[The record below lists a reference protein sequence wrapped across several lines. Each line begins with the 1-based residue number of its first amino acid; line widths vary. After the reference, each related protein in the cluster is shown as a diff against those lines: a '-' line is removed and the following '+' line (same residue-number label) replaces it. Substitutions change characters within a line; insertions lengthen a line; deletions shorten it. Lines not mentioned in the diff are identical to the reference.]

1 MRLFWSLLLYCSVT
15 GFTYGQRNVRIGF
28 LDIDKV
34 LATHSG
40 FTESSQDLETK
51 IASWRNEIDIRQ
63 KKLDEQTKIL
73 EIERPLLTD
82 EIAEERKDD
91 IAFEQEKLNQY
102 IEQRFGVEGD
112 WIQQKLKLAQPA
124 QDEILT
130 AIREIASDRKLNY
143 VFDSTADILVLHSEK
158 KYDISELVIKFLE
171 INDKKKA
178 QAFLAETKKQ
188 ERKQRSNPTI
198 DEKRK
203 KVQQQNAERRRLAEE
218 RKGKRKRQKEA
229 KKTGNKTQAD
239 AASIQS
245 KEEIREARKAEYE
258 RKKQERE
265 QEIARKKKE
274 KEEAIAKR
282 KKERL
287 EELERRKKEFEEKRK
302 QAQQKSNT

>member
-1 MRLFWSLLLYCSVT
+1 MRLFWSLLLCCSVT

-188 ERKQRSNPTI
+188 ERKQSYNPTI
-198 DEKRK
+198 NEKRK
-203 KVQQQNAERRRLAEE
+203 KIQQQNAERRKLAEE
-218 RKGKRKRQKEA
+218 RKAERKRQKEA
-229 KKTGNKTQAD
+229 KKTENKTQAD

-245 KEEIREARKAEYE
+245 KDDIREARKAEYE
-258 RKKQERE
+258 IKKQERE

-274 KEEAIAKR
+274 KEEALAKR

-287 EELERRKKEFEEKRK
+287 EELERRKNELKEKRK
-302 QAQQKSNT
+302 QAQQKSNN

>member
-1 MRLFWSLLLYCSVT
+1 MRLFWSLLLFCSVT

-188 ERKQRSNPTI
+188 ERKQSSNPTI
-198 DEKRK
+198 NERRK
-203 KVQQQNAERRRLAEE
+203 KIQQQNAERRKLAEE
-218 RKGKRKRQKEA
+218 RKAERKRQKEA
-229 KKTGNKTQAD
+229 KKTENKTQAD

-245 KEEIREARKAEYE
+245 KEEIRKARKAEYE
-258 RKKQERE
+258 IKKQERE

-274 KEEAIAKR
+274 KEEALAKR

-287 EELERRKKEFEEKRK
+287 EELERRKNEFKEKRK

>member
-1 MRLFWSLLLYCSVT
+1 MRLFWSLLLCCSVT
-15 GFTYGQRNVRIGF
+15 CFTYGQRNVMIGF

-73 EIERPLLTD
+73 EIERPLLTE
-82 EIAEERKDD
+82 EIAEEREDD

-158 KYDISELVIKFLE
+158 KYDISELVLKSIL
-171 INDKKKA
+171 
-178 QAFLAETKKQ
+178 KQ
-188 ERKQRSNPTI
+188 EKIENLQLSF
-198 DEKRK
+198 DDDRK
-203 KVQQQNAERRRLAEE
+203 KV
-218 RKGKRKRQKEA
+218 
-229 KKTGNKTQAD
+229 
-239 AASIQS
+239 
-245 KEEIREARKAEYE
+245 
-258 RKKQERE
+258 
-265 QEIARKKKE
+265 
-274 KEEAIAKR
+274 
-282 KKERL
+282 L
-287 EELERRKKEFEEKRK
+287 EEKIQKRRDSILKLKELKKIKRDSLLK
-302 QAQQKSNT
+302 TKRNNLKNK